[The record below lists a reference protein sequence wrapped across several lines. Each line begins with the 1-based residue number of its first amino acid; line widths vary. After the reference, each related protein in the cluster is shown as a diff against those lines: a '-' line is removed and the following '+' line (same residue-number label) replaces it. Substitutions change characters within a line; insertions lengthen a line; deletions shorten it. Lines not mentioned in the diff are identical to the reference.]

1 MDASGF
7 GIIMLEST
15 HCCEVG
21 SQTSGAAQLAAEH
34 TGTHC
39 SVDVLHTWPGGQA
52 DAAVDA
58 QR

>member
-15 HCCEVG
+15 HCCETG
-21 SQTSGAAQLAAEH
+21 SQTSGATQLAVEH

-52 DAAVDA
+52 AAAVDA